1 MGIHPPGWIGPM
13 GLNIKNERVHDLA
26 RQASA
31 VTGKTQTGAIE
42 EALEL
47 LLRSYDADPDRVRT
61 RRTIDAVHVLVADYA
76 ADPGVAHPEI
86 VSVDDLF
93 DSRSGLPR

>member
-1 MGIHPPGWIGPM
+1 M

-42 EALEL
+42 EALVL
-47 LLRSYDADPDRVRT
+47 LLRSYDADPDRVRSA
-61 RRTIDAVHVLVADYA
+61 RRVDVVRALVDEYV
-76 ADPGVAHPEI
+76 ADPGVRHREI
-86 VSVDDLF
+86 TSVDDLY
-93 DSRSGLPR
+93 DAGSGLPR